1 MMSLTTVLQVSRKDL
16 YISDLMSEPLGC
28 GCGVG
33 FDFLGG
39 IGASP
44 LGVPDWWSG
53 GAVATL
59 ARGPV
64 SRLGGVVWGLKRL
77 KRLKNMKR
85 LDLKMLIL
93 KSLRRRTLKVI
104 RTISGL

>member
-1 MMSLTTVLQVSRKDL
+1 MGL
-16 YISDLMSEPLGC
+16 EPR
-28 GCGVG
+28 GVAAAG
-33 FDFLGG
+33 PF
-39 IGASP
+39 
-44 LGVPDWWSG
+44 GVPDRWSG

-64 SRLGGVVWGLKRL
+64 YRLGGVVWGFKRL

-93 KSLRRRTLKVI
+93 KSLRRSTLEVI
-104 RTISGL
+104 RTTSGLLCLSRPLEGWT